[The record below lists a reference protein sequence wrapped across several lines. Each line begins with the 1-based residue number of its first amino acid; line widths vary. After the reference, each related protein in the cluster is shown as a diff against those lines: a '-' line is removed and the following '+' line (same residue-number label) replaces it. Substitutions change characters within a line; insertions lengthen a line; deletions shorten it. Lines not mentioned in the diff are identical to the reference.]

1 MNTNLVTLPLI
12 LCLVIIILLDIDIP
26 FIFYISLILTISILN
41 SYESLP
47 KLTKLEFITYPI
59 VIILGGLLSLPVQMM
74 AYLSIVTSSHTSKY
88 SEYGIIF
95 SDFYYHQ
102 TMLIIIFIGLLL
114 SLAIVFSKFNKQT
127 MYFKYLKLFRYSY
140 FLLFNIFLF
149 LPSSIFVIS
158 LSSKHSELLSWSFNF
173 FISSAGVTNID
184 SVYSLRY
191 DILNP
196 RLSLT
201 SSWILIKYMAVN
213 SFIFMGC
220 IVFDKVF
227 FRVKAKPFSS

>member
-59 VIILGGLLSLPVQMM
+59 VIILGGLLSLPVQIM

-127 MYFKYLKLFRYSY
+127 MYFKYLKL
-140 FLLFNIFLF
+140 
-149 LPSSIFVIS
+149 
-158 LSSKHSELLSWSFNF
+158 
-173 FISSAGVTNID
+173 
-184 SVYSLRY
+184 
-191 DILNP
+191 
-196 RLSLT
+196 
-201 SSWILIKYMAVN
+201 
-213 SFIFMGC
+213 
-220 IVFDKVF
+220 
-227 FRVKAKPFSS
+227 